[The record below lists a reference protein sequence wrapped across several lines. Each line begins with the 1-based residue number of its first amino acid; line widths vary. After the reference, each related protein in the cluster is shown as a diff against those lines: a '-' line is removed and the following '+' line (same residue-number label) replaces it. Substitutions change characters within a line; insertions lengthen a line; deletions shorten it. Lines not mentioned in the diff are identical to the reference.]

1 MKKNKTGTLC
11 CPTPLFVVS
20 NLIVRVLTPES
31 PLSGVQKH
39 QGGTGVRLKLK
50 KQKRKKG
57 SQITKSQK
65 ETFHFIVEKRKTR
78 APLTVDFP
86 TTMVSVSKI
95 QFGESKTVEPG
106 LRWQV
111 GGEGRPATGP
121 KKRCLCATKQAL
133 RLNKAGNKRTSGR
146 CPPDDC

>member
-1 MKKNKTGTLC
+1 MLSNTPVHCVKPHSPRSDTRISTIGSPKAPRWHWCQAETQKT
-11 CPTPLFVVS
+11 
-20 NLIVRVLTPES
+20 
-31 PLSGVQKH
+31 
-39 QGGTGVRLKLK
+39 
-50 KQKRKKG
+50 KRKKG

-78 APLTVDFP
+78 ATLTVDFP
-86 TTMVSVSKI
+86 TAMVSVSKI